1 MQNSTLTESSE
12 IARRRRIYDRL
23 SQEIDRDL
31 VSGSSFFGN
40 DIRASAR
47 ERQRARRPESS
58 IPRNDLR
65 RMNNYLSTHTLD
77 LSSSSRTEV
86 TIGQN
91 SREARYRPRSTQN
104 SVPQAPVVYSTHPI
118 QDSWSIRAMPNPAGS
133 QSGFG
138 SPRIKYK

>member
-23 SQEIDRDL
+23 SQDIDRDL

-47 ERQRARRPESS
+47 ERQRARRPEPT

-65 RMNNYLSTHTLD
+65 RMNNYLSTHSLD
-77 LSSSSRTEV
+77 LSPSSRIEV
-86 TIGQN
+86 TIGRN
-91 SREARYRPRSTQN
+91 SREARFRPRTPQN

-118 QDSWSIRAMPNPAGS
+118 EDSWSVRAMPNPGGS
-133 QSGFG
+133 QSGLS
-138 SPRIKYK
+138 SPRTKYK